1 MYNRYRIYAHNTHKE
16 KKTKQKEKKK
26 IQFQKR
32 IRGKRNRIIS
42 S

>member
-1 MYNRYRIYAHNTHKE
+1 MRTILT
-16 KKTKQKEKKK
+16 KKKKPKQKEKKK